1 MILDPV
7 TLKHTATVSDAKRM
21 MKEFRIGGIPVVD
34 SSGELLGIVTNR
46 DLRFVKK
53 NSLSVEDVMTRDG
66 LIVTKENTTLSQA
79 EDILQ
84 KHKIEKLP
92 VVDDHNHLVG
102 LITYR
107 DIIKVRV
114 QPNSNKDS
122 YGRLRVAAAVG
133 VTLDALDRV
142 DALVEAGVDAVV
154 VDTAH
159 GHTKG
164 VVNTLK

>member
-1 MILDPV
+1 
-7 TLKHTATVSDAKRM
+7 
-21 MKEFRIGGIPVVD
+21 
-34 SSGELLGIVTNR
+34 
-46 DLRFVKK
+46 
-53 NSLSVEDVMTRDG
+53 MT
-66 LIVTKENTTLSQA
+66 
-79 EDILQ
+79 
-84 KHKIEKLP
+84 
-92 VVDDHNHLVG
+92 NHLVG

-133 VTLDALDRV
+133 VTSDALDRV

>member
-1 MILDPV
+1 
-7 TLKHTATVSDAKRM
+7 

-34 SSGELLGIVTNR
+34 VSGKLLGIVTNR

-53 NSLSVEDVMTRDG
+53 DSLSVEDVMTGDG
-66 LIVTKENTTLSQA
+66 LVVTKENTTLAQA

-114 QPNSNKDS
+114 QPNSNKD
-122 YGRLRVAAAVG
+122 
-133 VTLDALDRV
+133 
-142 DALVEAGVDAVV
+142 
-154 VDTAH
+154 
-159 GHTKG
+159 
-164 VVNTLK
+164 